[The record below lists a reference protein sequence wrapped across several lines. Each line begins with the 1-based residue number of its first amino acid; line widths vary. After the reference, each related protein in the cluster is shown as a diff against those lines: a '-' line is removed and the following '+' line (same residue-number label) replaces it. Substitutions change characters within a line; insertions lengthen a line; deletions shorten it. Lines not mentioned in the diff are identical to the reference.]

1 MYKLKK
7 TIKFKSYSKSLV
19 PKKIIYDNIT
29 LKIMEFKMRST
40 YNSNEGSVYTLND
53 KERKYLN
60 II

>member
-1 MYKLKK
+1 MYKPKK